1 MEGFS
6 MLVDIET
13 TKDQLS
19 QVAVSLKQHISFN
32 KRHYGDCIE
41 YSSFLRSSTQ
51 TQDGDLLQ
59 LQSERG
65 GFDVDW
71 CGRTMLH
78 DVVTRAMNEAG
89 ISFTLP
95 DFHMLGNLRVK
106 PEKWTI
112 WIIKNTVAEDRMFNG
127 TRGTLNP
134 FGFGNEGGDRQCI
147 QNKVYGRVRTSTRS
161 DYKLKSKYEEYPSG
175 RI

>member
-19 QVAVSLKQHISFN
+19 QVAVSLKHISFN

-41 YSSFLRSSTQ
+41 YSSFLQ
-51 TQDGDLLQ
+51 TVHKLKMAIYFNYSQN
-59 LQSERG
+59 E

-78 DVVTRAMNEAG
+78 DVVTRYERPVSALRYQ
-89 ISFTLP
+89 I
-95 DFHMLGNLRVK
+95 FHMLGNLRVK
-106 PEKWTI
+106 KWTI
-112 WIIKNTVAEDRMFNG
+112 WIIKIMLSQKIG
-127 TRGTLNP
+127 
-134 FGFGNEGGDRQCI
+134 
-147 QNKVYGRVRTSTRS
+147 YSTWDSRNF
-161 DYKLKSKYEEYPSG
+161 KS
-175 RI
+175 